1 MTYLESASASFFIEQ
16 QQLVGIT
23 YRNEVPFTMY
33 PLALIPASQPTK
45 LKNFKWVPELRP
57 TKEMVF
63 DRVVRPSEREAR
75 QARKRPTF
83 SIVEYMDRQKER
95 LLMSGEWSDREDQL
109 TPELIEWRERNREKR

>member
-1 MTYLESASASFFIEQ
+1 
-16 QQLVGIT
+16 
-23 YRNEVPFTMY
+23 
-33 PLALIPASQPTK
+33 
-45 LKNFKWVPELRP
+45 
-57 TKEMVF
+57 
-63 DRVVRPSEREAR
+63 VVRPSEREAR